1 MPVHMPRGLTSL
13 SVSFDSS
20 EEASCVRA
28 DTRFPGVSREVTMD
42 FDLVGP
48 EAPERLVKAAKELH
62 EATQEAIDA
71 LVKSWGS

>member
-1 MPVHMPRGLTSL
+1 
-13 SVSFDSS
+13 
-20 EEASCVRA
+20 
-28 DTRFPGVSREVTMD
+28 MD